1 MTHFNLRMM
10 LKIFTMQYA
19 FCIIN
24 YKIYGGYS
32 LIVGRVPVKDSATG
46 QNRLAT
52 PLVPQTKN
60 SIIIRLF

>member
-46 QNRLAT
+46 TA
-52 PLVPQTKN
+52 PA
-60 SIIIRLF
+60 SYIGI